1 MRGLFITPNFI
12 KMIRLLSLISLT
24 ISLSVFSQVPSYY
37 NDVNIKLTGHQLK
50 DALATKIISTHT
62 TILSYTPEV
71 WVALKEADVDPT
83 NNDNVVLIYGWETTN
98 SNTDITDDRTRFKED
113 HGSGSGVWNRE
124 HVYSKSLANPNLGT
138 IGAGADAHN
147 LRPADAQRNSSRN
160 NRKFA
165 TGNGASSY
173 ITSEGNWYP
182 GDEWKGD
189 VARMIMYMYLRY
201 GDQTLPTGVCVGN
214 PIATDPNMIDL
225 LLQWNAEDP
234 VSNIEKQR
242 NPVLERMQGNRNP
255 FIDNPN
261 FATQIWG
268 GPIAQNLFKNEIN
281 INDNLQ
287 TITGTTTLTIS
298 NKTQTSI
305 ELTWTPS
312 ENSAFKAIEYHIFK
326 GSSLIGT
333 TNNTNFTASNLTP
346 ETSYYFNVKSFD
358 SKGSTALISNHVS
371 TITSPY
377 EANNNSIIS
386 DIFISEYLEGNSY
399 NKAIEIANITGYTI
413 DLSAYSLKK
422 VTNGSGTWSNI
433 LSLNGT
439 LHDKEVYVIAHG
451 NSSEEIRNKANITN
465 NGVMSFNGNDA
476 IGLFKNDTLID
487 LLGYTNESV
496 VFSQNEILRR
506 KPYTISPNPFYR
518 IAEWD
523 IFPQEDLSD
532 LGKFSIPLAER
543 TINVISKVQPIVYPN
558 PSSDFIHLNLK
569 GSKNTNFTIIN
580 TIGKIVKKGVAN
592 EPIEIRDLQA
602 GVYIIR
608 LNNKKHLFVK
618 K

>member
-1 MRGLFITPNFI
+1 
-12 KMIRLLSLISLT
+12 MIRLLSLISLT

-62 TILSYTPEV
+62 TVLSYTPEV
-71 WVALKEADVDPT
+71 WVALKEADADPT

-98 SNTDITDDRTRFKED
+98 NNTDITDDRTRFKED
-113 HGSGSGVWNRE
+113 HGSGRGVWNRE

-165 TGNGASSY
+165 TGNGSSSY

-225 LLQWNAEDP
+225 LLQWNTEDP

-281 INDNLQ
+281 INDDLQ
-287 TITGTTTLTIS
+287 AITGATTLTIS

-312 ENSAFKAIEYHIFK
+312 ENSASKATEYHVFK
-326 GSSLIGT
+326 GNSLIGT
-333 TNNTNFTASNLTP
+333 TNNTNFTTSNLTP

-358 SKGSTALISNHVS
+358 SKGSTVLISNHVS

-377 EANNNSIIS
+377 EVNNNSIIS

-413 DLSAYSLKK
+413 DLSTYSLKK

-439 LHDKEVYVIAHG
+439 LNDKEVYVIAHG

-518 IAEWD
+518 IAEWG
-523 IFPQEDLSD
+523 IFTQEDLSD

-543 TINVISKVQPIVYPN
+543 TINAISKVQPIVYPN

-592 EPIEIRDLQA
+592 EPIEIHDLQA
-602 GVYIIR
+602 GVYIIK